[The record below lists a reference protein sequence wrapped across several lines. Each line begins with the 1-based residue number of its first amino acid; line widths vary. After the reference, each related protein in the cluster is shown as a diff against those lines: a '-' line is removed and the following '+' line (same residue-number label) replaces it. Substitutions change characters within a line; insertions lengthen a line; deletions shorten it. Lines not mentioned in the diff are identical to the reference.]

1 MPARE
6 LQGTDSA
13 ANGRITRITRE
24 DSMPAWSLPVYLGAV
39 ALVVVAMLALSA
51 VLGERQPRARA
62 VVYEAGMLPSGSARV
77 RLSARF
83 YLVAVFFVIF
93 DLEAVFLFAWALA
106 ARELGWT
113 GYWAMFVF
121 VVILGATLAYLWRS
135 GALDWVDVR
144 RHTRY

>member
-1 MPARE
+1 MP
-6 LQGTDSA
+6 D
-13 ANGRITRITRE
+13 
-24 DSMPAWSLPVYLGAV
+24 WSLPLYLAAV
-39 ALVVVAMLALSA
+39 AFVVAAMLALSA
-51 VLGERQPRARA
+51 VLGERLPRSRA
-62 VVYEAGMLPSGSARV
+62 TVYESGMLPSGSARV

-83 YLVAVFFVIF
+83 YLVAVFFVVF

-106 ARELGWT
+106 ARELGWS

-135 GALDWVDVR
+135 GALDWVDAR